1 MTPLLPGAAGPV
13 PPARRRR
20 IAPRHIVKH
29 ALLGLAALLMLAC
42 AVPAAT
48 AQGTSGNAGSGSP
61 GRAQQAAV
69 KHVSDA
75 VGVAQRIGQDPGMA
89 ALLGRAQ
96 GIFIIPTYGRAALG
110 VGGAGGAG
118 VLLARR
124 PGGSW
129 GNPAFFDTGGLSI
142 GLQAGVEAGPLVLLL
157 MNEKAVERF
166 RSKNNFSLN
175 ADAGIT
181 VVNFARMAQGST
193 AGDVVAWSGAK
204 GLFGNAVTIGINDVR
219 FNARLTDAYYGR
231 ATTAQQAID
240 ASEIDAQADALRK
253 VLRSPPTPAG
263 SSAGGK

>member
-1 MTPLLPGAAGPV
+1 VKRALPGAV
-13 PPARRRR
+13 
-20 IAPRHIVKH
+20 
-29 ALLGLAALLMLAC
+29 ALLMLVLAM
-42 AVPAAT
+42 PAAT
-48 AQGTSGNAGSGSP
+48 AQGTSAGAGSGSSSH
-61 GRAQQAAV
+61 AQQAAV
-69 KHVSDA
+69 KHVGDA
-75 VGVAQRIGQDPGMA
+75 VGVAQRMGQEPGMA

-118 VLLARR
+118 VLVARR

-142 GLQAGVEAGPLVLLL
+142 GLQAGVEAGPLVFLL
-157 MNEKAVERF
+157 MNEKAVGRF

-193 AGDVVAWSGAK
+193 AGDVVAWSGAR
-204 GLFGNAVTIGINDVR
+204 GLFGNAVTVGINDVR

-231 ATTAQQAID
+231 TTTAEQAID
-240 ASEIDAQADALRK
+240 GSEVDAQAEALRK

-263 SSAGGK
+263 SSGAGGK